1 MEVIGAGLGGTGTLQ
16 AKAALELLGFGP
28 CYQVAEVQEHPEQ
41 IGFWQSVAA
50 GGPAPDWDA
59 LFGAYESCV
68 DFPAC
73 VFYAEL
79 AVAYP
84 EAWVL
89 LTVRDP
95 ERAYER
101 VRDTIY
107 RLTTEPDSPLPAEL
121 RGVFRDLV
129 WDGVFQGAFDDRAA
143 ALETHE
149 RWNDEVRSRVPSDR
163 LLVYDVGDGWGPLCE
178 LLGRDVPDEPF
189 PA

>member
-28 CYQVAEVQEHPEQ
+28 CYHVAEVQEHPEQ

-73 VFYAEL
+73 LFYAEL
-79 AVAYP
+79 ADAYP
-84 EAWVL
+84 DASLL

-95 ERAYER
+95 ERAYQR

-107 RLTTEPDSPLPAEL
+107 RLTTDPDSPLPAEL
-121 RGVFRDLV
+121 RDVFEELV
-129 WDGVFQGAFDDRAA
+129 WDRLFHGAFDDRAA
-143 ALETHE
+143 AIATYE
-149 RWNDEVRSRVPSDR
+149 RWDEKVQSSVPAER
-163 LLVYDVGDGWGPLCE
+163 LLVYDVGDGWRPLCGF
-178 LLGRDVPDEPF
+178 LGRDVPDEPF